1 MSESNINL
9 NYQQLN
15 SVGLKHLHV
24 LENVTAHTNFYTR
37 LCMLQKTSH
46 HISHFLLI
54 SAHMIT
60 AYLGSVHMVCGII

>member
-15 SVGLKHLHV
+15 SVGLKHL
-24 LENVTAHTNFYTR
+24 LENVTAHSNFYTFL
-37 LCMLQKTSH
+37 LCMLKQL
-46 HISHFLLI
+46 HIIFDHFLLI

-60 AYLGSVHMVCGII
+60 AYLG